1 MSYLS
6 PKAQVKTT
14 FFTSRYGPGKTTV
27 QESITNS
34 ASKLQNPTKYKET
47 RIRIGRPG
55 SENAQEIVT
64 KQYQQSYR
72 TTETTT
78 RYDPKTGATQKTT
91 TIGYKPETKV
101 ITQTKRRYGPN
112 NETKETTTTRYITQD
127 KNTNPETKPKKK
139 GYGNLQISQA
149 TAIKTSGTGIKT
161 SGVAEPPQIVT
172 RTRRKI
178 GPNSSQETT
187 TTTKTAPSTTI
198 TETRR
203 KYGPTNCTTEETTR
217 TITKR
222 DPTSTVTQTIQKQH
236 FTSSTLSKQ
245 PPSTTESRRRYGPS
259 SSKDE
264 FVTVPVK
271 VKETQTRYGPETKGT
286 KETTYITYQ
295 RSRARPITD
304 NNDEKD
310 NKAYF
315 VSEKRSEKYT
325 NDNGNEKRVVTV
337 EKTTSDGGKRRRFYA
352 SNK

>member
-14 FFTSRYGPGKTTV
+14 SFTTRYGPGKTTV

-34 ASKLQNPTKYKET
+34 ASKLQNPTKYREA

-55 SENAQEIVT
+55 SGNAQEIVT
-64 KQYQQSYR
+64 KQYQQSSR
-72 TTETTT
+72 TTQTTT
-78 RYDPKTGATQKTT
+78 RYDPKTGTTQKTT
-91 TIGYKPETKV
+91 TIASQPETKV
-101 ITQTKRRYGPN
+101 ITQTRRRYGPN

-149 TAIKTSGTGIKT
+149 TAIKTSGI
-161 SGVAEPPQIVT
+161 AEPPQIVT
-172 RTRRKI
+172 RTRRKV

-271 VKETQTRYGPETKGT
+271 VSETKTRYGPETKGT

-310 NKAYF
+310 NKVF
-315 VSEKRSEKYT
+315 VVSEKRSEKYT
-325 NDNGNEKRVVTV
+325 NDNGNENRVVTV